1 MKYSGKYEKT
11 QEFLKGKIF
20 NPDIWFIL
28 ASLWRKIC
36 FTTALKNNKS
46 LPMS

>member
-1 MKYSGKYEKT
+1 MKKT
-11 QEFLKGKIF
+11 QKFLKGKNF

-28 ASLWRKIC
+28 DSLWRKIC